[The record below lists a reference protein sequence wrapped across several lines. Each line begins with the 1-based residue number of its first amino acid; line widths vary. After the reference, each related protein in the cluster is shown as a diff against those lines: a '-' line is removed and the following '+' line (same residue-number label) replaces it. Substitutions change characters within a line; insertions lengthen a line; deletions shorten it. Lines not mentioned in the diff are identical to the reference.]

1 MVLVSVVHFNSTRH
15 DFISAALPLCLSPA
29 AAAAGCGIAASSPSC
44 CLSPPGWAGGA
55 PWPPRRCSRWRDWSQ
70 HYTTHLPLVPTLP
83 GETVRS
89 AALTDGAE
97 ASGRVVEGDMRLPAN
112 PTSGN
117 TPYRRLVTSSS
128 ARPSRSMSRS
138 AAAVRMQHDLA
149 APSATGSALLIPAPI
164 LCQRLGVRHSNV
176 HLALQRTLGEVGRA
190 LGVAPGGRQL
200 HDVVNSHEVLGHFCP
215 GHLDIL
221 LRELLH

>member
-1 MVLVSVVHFNSTRH
+1 MVLVSVVHFEHNQ
-15 DFISAALPLCLSPA
+15 DMISSPLPLCLSPA
-29 AAAAGCGIAASSPSC
+29 AAAAGCGSAASSPSC
-44 CLSPPGWAGGA
+44 CLSPPGWAEGA
-55 PWPPRRCSRWRDWSQ
+55 PWPPRRCSRWRD
-70 HYTTHLPLVPTLP
+70 TTHLPLVPTLP

-97 ASGRVVEGDMRLPAN
+97 ASVRVVEGDMRLPAN

-149 APSATGSALLIPAPI
+149 APSATGSALLIPDPLSKAG
-164 LCQRLGVRHSNV
+164 C
-176 HLALQRTLGEVGRA
+176 
-190 LGVAPGGRQL
+190 
-200 HDVVNSHEVLGHFCP
+200 
-215 GHLDIL
+215 
-221 LRELLH
+221 

>member
-1 MVLVSVVHFNSTRH
+1 MVVVLVARPVAAISIAQSRH

-29 AAAAGCGIAASSPSC
+29 AAAAGCGRAASSPSC

-70 HYTTHLPLVPTLP
+70 HNTTHLPLVPTLP

-149 APSATGSALLIPAPI
+149 APSATGSALLIPDPLSKAGCSS
-164 LCQRLGVRHSNV
+164 L
-176 HLALQRTLGEVGRA
+176 E
-190 LGVAPGGRQL
+190 
-200 HDVVNSHEVLGHFCP
+200 CP
-215 GHLDIL
+215 PCSAADPW
-221 LRELLH
+221 

>member
-1 MVLVSVVHFNSTRH
+1 MVLVSVVHFNSTIQSRH
-15 DFISAALPLCLSPA
+15 EFISAALPLCLSPA
-29 AAAAGCGIAASSPSC
+29 AAAAGCGSAASSPSC

-97 ASGRVVEGDMRLPAN
+97 ASVRVVEGDMRLPAN

-149 APSATGSALLIPAPI
+149 APSATGSALLIPDPLSKAGCSS
-164 LCQRLGVRHSNV
+164 L
-176 HLALQRTLGEVGRA
+176 E
-190 LGVAPGGRQL
+190 
-200 HDVVNSHEVLGHFCP
+200 CP
-215 GHLDIL
+215 PCSAADPW
-221 LRELLH
+221 